1 MKEING
7 KRVASSLEEV
17 LDPQHTALI
26 LVDPQNDFCAPEGAF
41 AKAGKDI
48 SLCQGILPGL
58 RLILGVARRNG
69 VFIVFT
75 KQITLPDGLSDSPA
89 WLYRKSKAHRSID
102 YCIADTWGC
111 GILDDLAPRGG
122 EVVVEKHR
130 PSAFTGT
137 NLDLLL
143 RSNGIASVA
152 MAGVVTEGC
161 VESTARDASFHDY
174 HVVYLR
180 DCIASTHQEIHE
192 ASLKIAVH
200 RGHDVVPA
208 ETVVDIWT
216 KHPRS
221 KPRFA
226 SSSALI

>member
-1 MKEING
+1 MKEMNG

-26 LVDPQNDFCAPEGAF
+26 LVDPQNDFCADEGAF
-41 AKAGKDI
+41 AKVGKDI
-48 SLCQGILPGL
+48 SLCKGILPRL
-58 RLILGVARRNG
+58 RLILEAARRCG
-69 VFIVFT
+69 VFVVFT
-75 KQITLPDGLSDSPA
+75 QQVTLPDGLSDSPA

-111 GILDDLAPRGG
+111 RILDDLAPMRG

-137 NLDLLL
+137 DLDLVL
-143 RSNGIASVA
+143 RSNSIVSVA
-152 MAGVVTEGC
+152 VVGVVTEGC

-174 HVVYLR
+174 HVVYVG
-180 DCIASTHQEIHE
+180 DCMASTSQEIHE
-192 ASLKIAVH
+192 ATLKIAVH
-200 RGHDVVPA
+200 RGHDVILSG
-208 ETVVDIWT
+208 TVLDIWT
-216 KHPRS
+216 KNPRS

-226 SSSALI
+226 